1 MAGPTERSASDEV
14 GSHARPPLDPEVPG
28 AGQVAASTAHS
39 VTAPQLVPDW
49 LVNLAA
55 LGWRILAVA
64 GFLLVLGAITA
75 TLWTVTASILV
86 AVIVSAVFAPL
97 VLRLRDDGRSRTASA
112 AIVWAAAV
120 VSIGGVLL
128 LLVAA
133 FLPYLGELL
142 SRIDAG
148 LGQLQTSLAD
158 LQVPT
163 FVSTI
168 AHDLIGIV
176 RDAVGRD
183 GRSLVA
189 AAGELATIGILA
201 TFLVF
206 FFLRDGDKAWLWLF
220 QDASDQK
227 RERITAAGDDALARV
242 GGYLRGT
249 TVLAALMALTDLAFM
264 LLLGVPLA
272 VPLAVLVFLG
282 GYIPYFGGIIAT
294 LILLLVTL
302 AALGT
307 GPTVLMLVLI
317 GARNLVLGYGVRPMV
332 YGRTVNIHPAVVLI
346 ALPAGFQLAGVIGLF
361 AAVPVTAVVLAVAG
375 AVAAILAPD
384 PPPILP
390 GLVPAWL
397 DRMAQFSW
405 RLLIAVALIALAIL
419 VFTAIPLVLI
429 PVVLAL
435 VLTATLD
442 PLVQWLMRRGHA
454 RSRAAAIAVGGGFLA
469 ISGILA
475 LTVVS
480 LVEQAGELSD
490 GVSSGVSAAN
500 DALGG
505 HLQIPAD
512 AAAGGLVGMV
522 KTLVQV
528 GESLAGAA
536 VILLLSTLLT
546 FYFLRDGG
554 DLWSRATSRL
564 RPGALADVDA
574 AASRAFDVLG
584 GYMIGTAAISFVGA
598 ASQFLIMVVLGLPL
612 ALPVFV
618 LSFFLGFIPYIGG
631 FLSTGIAFLITIAV
645 GSQADI
651 VIMAI
656 WTLVFNIVTGNIVSP
671 IVYGKTVH
679 IHPAI
684 VLVAIPAGAAVAG
697 ILGMFIVVPAIGVV
711 AATWRTVLGVIGRD
725 PDDGEPAPAA
735 SPEAARGA

>member
-1 MAGPTERSASDEV
+1 MAGPTERSASD
-14 GSHARPPLDPEVPG
+14 GAGIQARPPLDAEAPE
-28 AGQVAASTAHS
+28 AGQTAASS
-39 VTAPQLVPDW
+39 QLVPHW
-49 LVNLAA
+49 LINLAA
-55 LGWRILAVA
+55 LGWRVLAVA
-64 GFLLVLGAITA
+64 GFLLVLGAITV

-86 AVIVSAVFAPL
+86 AIIVSAVFAPL
-97 VLRLRDDGRSRTASA
+97 VLRLRDGGRSRTASA

-120 VSIGGVLL
+120 VSIGGVLV

-133 FLPYLGELL
+133 FLPYLSDLL
-142 SRIDAG
+142 SHIEAG
-148 LGQLQTSLAD
+148 LTQLQSSLAD
-158 LQVPT
+158 LQVPP

-176 RDAVGRD
+176 RDDVSQD
-183 GRSLVA
+183 GGGLLA
-189 AAGELATIGILA
+189 AAGEIATVAILA
-201 TFLVF
+201 TFLIF

-220 QDASDQK
+220 QDASEQK
-227 RERITAAGDDALARV
+227 RARITGAGDDALARV

-249 TVLAALMALTDLAFM
+249 TVLAALVALTDLVFM
-264 LLLGVPLA
+264 WVLGVPLA

-294 LILLLVTL
+294 FIVLLVTL

-307 GPTVLMLVLI
+307 GPAVLMLVLI
-317 GARNLVLGYGVRPMV
+317 GIRNLVLGYGVRPMV

-346 ALPAGFQLAGVIGLF
+346 SLPAGFQLAGVIGLF

-375 AVAAILAPD
+375 AVVAIVAPD

-405 RLLIAVALIALAIL
+405 RLLVAIALIALAIV

-442 PLVQWLMRRGHA
+442 PLVQSLLRRGHA

-469 ISGILA
+469 ISAVLV

-480 LVEQAGELSD
+480 LIEQAGELSD

-522 KTLVQV
+522 KTLAQV

-536 VILLLSTLLT
+536 VIVLLSTLLT

-554 DLWSRATSRL
+554 DLWGRAVSRL
-564 RPGALADVDA
+564 RPGTLDEVNA
-574 AASRAFDVLG
+574 AANRAFEVLG

-598 ASQFLIMVVLGLPL
+598 ASQFVIMVVLGLPL

-645 GSQADI
+645 GSQTDI

-697 ILGMFIVVPAIGVV
+697 IPGMFIVVPAIGVV
-711 AATWRTVLGVIGRD
+711 AATWRTVLGVIGQR
-725 PDDGEPAPAA
+725 PDDGELA
-735 SPEAARGA
+735 G